1 MMSSALTI
9 AVALFACFAVLAD
22 GGPGGES
29 FNKADP
35 LAAFRSPRLLQSPLP
50 TNPLLVLMPAP
61 PRPAQR
67 NRHRRRGREQHLR
80 PQHRL
85 QPPSSIATS
94 TSSSISLPIPR
105 PRTLQDPPRTRALP
119 LHFQR
124 REHYHQ
130 PGKKRVIRKQ
140 PDEKPAPDNVPR
152 YPKHV
157 LHVIEL
163 ARRREDRRLW
173 IKAAMLFTIL
183 TLWPLCIGMRLGLT
197 QFPRDRKV
205 TSWIWVILRTIFWPV
220 LIPNVGQDRRGQ
232 PTIPR
237 TG

>member
-35 LAAFRSPRLLQSPLP
+35 VSSVPFS
-50 TNPLLVLMPAP
+50 TPAP
-61 PRPAQR
+61 VTASNQ
-67 NRHRRRGREQHLR
+67 
-80 PQHRL
+80 
-85 QPPSSIATS
+85 
-94 TSSSISLPIPR
+94 SSSRPDASAAPDQHNGTATAVEDANNISGHSTAFTPHRASPQAPPPASPLPIPR
-105 PRTLQDPPRTRALP
+105 PRTLQDPPRTRAL
-119 LHFQR
+119 R
-124 REHYHQ
+124 NVASTTTT

-220 LIPNVGQDRRGQ
+220 LIPNVGQDRRQGQ